1 LPRIFDYMKWN
12 FFELLVN
19 AKTGTIDL
27 AVQGHA
33 FPTYTDKK
41 GHPKGPIGLQLHA
54 KPNEVQYKDL
64 ALEDNPTEMKL
75 LTVIPGK

>member
-1 LPRIFDYMKWN
+1 MRSKVSMIL
-12 FFELLVN
+12 
-19 AKTGTIDL
+19 
-27 AVQGHA
+27 
-33 FPTYTDKK
+33 
-41 GHPKGPIGLQLHA
+41 IGLQLHA